1 MTLEEI
7 KRSDRDYLIP
17 EDIAKILGTTSYN
30 ITLQVREDKENG
42 INSFP
47 FPTIRIGSR
56 TKIPRIPFLR
66 AMGAIID
73 EE

>member
-7 KRSDRDYLIP
+7 KKSDRDYLIP

-66 AMGAIID
+66 AMGAVSD